1 MSTFATLPC
10 SEFRGG
16 GIFFCGG
23 KGNRFSTFC
32 SPPATIQEELYGPLH
47 LGKNVRWAGHR
58 CNRKAIASYV

>member
-10 SEFRGG
+10 SEFVVVV
-16 GIFFCGG
+16 FFCGG

-47 LGKNVRWAGHR
+47 LGKNVRRAGHR